1 MLQFWGG
8 TLPRSTKDID
18 LSRATPVTV
27 EQMLEIVRDCLSLEV
42 EDDGL
47 RFDIQSLRGEEIRIV
62 SYHQGVRSTFT
73 TRLGKAAI
81 RLQIDVG
88 FGDVI
93 TPRAMEI
100 VYPSL
105 LGLEEPRLLGYSPE
119 TAVAEKIQ
127 AMVALDVAN
136 SRMKDFYDVWLLAS
150 NREFSGDLLA
160 EAMRATF
167 ARRSTSLPERI
178 PTAFSSAF
186 SEMPDK
192 QMQWRA
198 YLRKGRVVDKQPDLI
213 DVTKLI
219 ASFATPIIEALRHDV
234 AFENSW
240 PPGGPWQNSEITR

>member
-1 MLQFWGG
+1 MKKTPTNLAASVHGRLLARARSENKPFDDLLQYYVIERFLFRLSHSKHADKFVLKGALMLQFWGG

-105 LGLEEPRLLGYSPE
+105 LGFEEPRL
-119 TAVAEKIQ
+119 
-127 AMVALDVAN
+127 
-136 SRMKDFYDVWLLAS
+136 
-150 NREFSGDLLA
+150 
-160 EAMRATF
+160 
-167 ARRSTSLPERI
+167 
-178 PTAFSSAF
+178 
-186 SEMPDK
+186 
-192 QMQWRA
+192 
-198 YLRKGRVVDKQPDLI
+198 
-213 DVTKLI
+213 
-219 ASFATPIIEALRHDV
+219 IEALRHDV
-234 AFENSW
+234 AFELRW
-240 PPGGPWQNSEITR
+240 PPGGPWQNSGITK